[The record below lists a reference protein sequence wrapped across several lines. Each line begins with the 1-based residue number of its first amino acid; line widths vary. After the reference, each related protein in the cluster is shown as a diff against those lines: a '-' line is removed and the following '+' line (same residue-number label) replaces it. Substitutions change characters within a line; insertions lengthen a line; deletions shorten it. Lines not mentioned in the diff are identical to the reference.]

1 MIKLTDFVYDEDDV
15 ISDSIVN
22 FYINNKAD
30 EKFIEKYISDN
41 RFQKFVKKIS
51 IPYLMRLYNDYDS
64 DNIVNE
70 YDYIT
75 SVNTTRWIWSR
86 LMSTFCLIWLL

>member
-41 RFQKFVKKIS
+41 RFQKFVKKNFLMNKIS
-51 IPYLMRLYNDYDS
+51 DKYLTRLYNDYNDE
-64 DNIVNE
+64 DDIIDE

-75 SVNTTRWIWSR
+75 SVNTTRWI
-86 LMSTFCLIWLL
+86 

>member
-41 RFQKFVKKIS
+41 RFQKFVKKNFLMNKIS
-51 IPYLMRLYNDYDS
+51 DKYLTRLYNDYNDE
-64 DNIVNE
+64 DDIVDE

-75 SVNTTRWIWSR
+75 SVNTTRWI
-86 LMSTFCLIWLL
+86 